1 MKLKSIALQSP
12 DFNEPATLM
21 QAFSKRRTNRDFD
34 SRPVSEKHLSE
45 LLWAAYGA
53 NRPDG
58 HKTVPSA
65 MGIYPLDIYA
75 VTARG
80 VYRYEPSTN
89 SLEPVS
95 EGDYRAD
102 TGIQDFAGQA
112 PLDLVIVYNEDAFDV
127 PDKPTAKM
135 LQKNQ
140 VRLTALD
147 AGAVTQN
154 IYLYC
159 TGVEGRG
166 GTHVGSRG
174 RTEKTARPQ
183 TSPALRGSNEHRL
196 SPATLKLL

>member
-1 MKLKSIALQSP
+1 MKLKSIALQAP
-12 DFNEPATLM
+12 DLNEPATLM

-34 SRPVSEKHLSE
+34 SRPVTEKHLSE

-75 VTARG
+75 VTTQG

-112 PLDLVIVYNEDAFDV
+112 PLDLVIVYNEDDFDV

-135 LQKNQ
+135 IQKNQ

-159 TGVEGRG
+159 AVQGLNVVERMSAADDAIKKPLGLKRHQHFVVAMSIG
-166 GTHVGSRG
+166 YP
-174 RTEKTARPQ
+174 PQ
-183 TSPALRGSNEHRL
+183 H
-196 SPATLKLL
+196 